1 MLPEPNKI
9 MDVFCFFE
17 HDTVLQYFEKWM
29 FDCLVV
35 SSTHLKNMIVNLNQF
50 PKEG

>member
-17 HDTVLQYFEKWM
+17 HDTVLHFFLEIT

-35 SSTHLKNMIVNLNQF
+35 STHLKNMIVKLNQF